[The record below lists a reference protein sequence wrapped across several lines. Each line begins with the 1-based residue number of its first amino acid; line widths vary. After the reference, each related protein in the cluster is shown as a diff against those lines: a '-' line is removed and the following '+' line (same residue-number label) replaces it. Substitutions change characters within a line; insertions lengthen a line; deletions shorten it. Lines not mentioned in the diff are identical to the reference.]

1 MPRPAAR
8 LSNTLPRLKAFASG
22 ILACG
27 TLYMPIIP
35 QRWRYLC
42 RTVLQERS
50 SIGAVTTFA
59 EVAVSVV
66 ADARR
71 TTTARGWPKLRPMS
85 GPFEEDEDGYCGFKR
100 SNWTVGP
107 CQLAFVLLVPA
118 SQSGALRQSVYLHSS
133 KHRRRRSNHFDGS
146 VILMPFSA

>member
-1 MPRPAAR
+1 MPRPAGR
-8 LSNTLPRLKAFASG
+8 LSNTLPRVERFCEWHSCMWYLF
-22 ILACG
+22 
-27 TLYMPIIP
+27 MPIYH
-35 QRWRYLC
+35 RGGGTC
-42 RTVLQERS
+42 AETVLQERS

-66 ADARR
+66 VADSRR
-71 TTTARGWPKLRPMS
+71 TTTARGWPKLRPMG

-118 SQSGALRQSVYLHSS
+118 SQSGALVKAYLHLHSRSTAEEDQTTLMARSS
-133 KHRRRRSNHFDGS
+133 
-146 VILMPFSA
+146 